1 MDTENR
7 DQIIDPHMD
16 CECGIESPNE
26 PPLYLLQYDDVH
38 FRNPHYQSIRPKP
51 NNNIKLPMR
60 DNNLQ
65 RNVCISSK
73 NICAVLYKRNMLSC
87 FQANPT
93 SSSDTTPVLPR
104 DRRFTSIPDITITSP
119 ILESNTQEQVRNIN

>member
-16 CECGIESPNE
+16 CECGKESPNE
-26 PPLYLLQYDDVH
+26 PPLYLLHYDDVH
-38 FRNPHYQSIRPKP
+38 FINPHYHSIRPKP
-51 NNNIKLPMR
+51 NNNIKLPMIV
-60 DNNLQ
+60 NNLQ
-65 RNVCISSK
+65 RNVCIFSK
-73 NICAVLYKRNMLSC
+73 NISRNMLSC